1 MKPSP
6 ALRRSRKRV
15 VILAAALAA
24 ALTAACDRGT
34 GAPGRGGIDFP
45 QLRAEPDLA
54 IGSMEGEEAYVF
66 GRVSGLA
73 RDDAGRI
80 YVADLHA
87 HEVRV
92 FGEDGEHRFTLG
104 RRGGGPGEL
113 SSPCCLAFGPD
124 GLLWVRDNGN
134 ARYVAFE
141 VSEQNATAVATQ
153 RMSHSDANRHVATTF
168 DEAGRLVD
176 VGMRPDPATG
186 EARTTRFHVRP
197 GGDVEKEVSAPLP
210 PDPEALVYRV
220 PVRFGDATTGIRYFY
235 QPYGPRHLV
244 AHGPGGMHAD
254 AVSSRYHVR
263 WYLEDGNLLRVVEL
277 PGESG
282 PALTTTQRTRA
293 DSMIAA
299 DARVAG
305 TAMPFSPPQRHPPL
319 AALRFD
325 QDGRLWVQRTVLP
338 GEPNRADV
346 YGRDGERVATVEF
359 PAGFDLG
366 YGVLRSDMLLGVM
379 RDELGVEYVVRM
391 RMEET
396 DAEPQAPSLPPR

>member
-6 ALRRSRKRV
+6 ALRRSGM
-15 VILAAALAA
+15 LAMTLSAALIAGLSA
-24 ALTAACDRGT
+24 GLTAACDRGT
-34 GAPGRGGIDFP
+34 GTPGRGGIDVP
-45 QLRAEPDLA
+45 PHRAEPDLT
-54 IGSMEGEEAYVF
+54 IGSVDGEDAYVF

-73 RDDAGRI
+73 MDDAGRI

-92 FGEDGEHRFTLG
+92 FDDEGEHRFTIG

-124 GLLWVRDNGN
+124 GFLWVRDNGN

-141 VSEQNATAVATQ
+141 VGAQDATAVATQ
-153 RMSHSDANRHVATTF
+153 RMSHSDVNRHVATTF
-168 DEAGRLVD
+168 DESGRLVD

-197 GGDVEKEVSAPLP
+197 GGDVEQEVSAPLP
-210 PDPEALVYRV
+210 PDPDALVHRV
-220 PVRFGDATTGIRYFY
+220 PVRFGDATGIQYFY

-254 AVSSRYHVR
+254 AVSSSYSVR
-263 WYLEDGNLLRVVEL
+263 WYLGDGTLLRVVEL

-282 PALTTTQRTRA
+282 PALTATQRTRA

-305 TAMPFSPPQRHPPL
+305 TAMPFSRPQQHPPL

-346 YGRDGERVATVEF
+346 YGRDGERVGTVEF
-359 PAGFDLG
+359 PAGLDLG
-366 YGVLRSDMLLGVM
+366 YGVVRSDMLLGVM

-391 RMEET
+391 RMT
-396 DAEPQAPSLPPR
+396 HAVLPAGSGP